1 MLELLHD
8 EASRNWA
15 RASSGRG
22 TAGKSSRSEGKE
34 VFFRRSQVRD
44 DAAAFGLAQQRF
56 LREGEEERSSH
67 RRVSKA
73 KTGKSHKT
81 SLPCKRASVAL

>member
-44 DAAAFGLAQQRF
+44 DAAAFGLALIKIPERRRG
-56 LREGEEERSSH
+56 REEFTQESFESKDGEI
-67 RRVSKA
+67 A
-73 KTGKSHKT
+73 
-81 SLPCKRASVAL
+81 